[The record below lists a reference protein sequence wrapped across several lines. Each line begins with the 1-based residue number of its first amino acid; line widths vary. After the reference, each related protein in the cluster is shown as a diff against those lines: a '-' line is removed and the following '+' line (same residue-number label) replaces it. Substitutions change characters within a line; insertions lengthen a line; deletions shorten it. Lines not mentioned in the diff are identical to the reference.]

1 MILRAYTKEDS
12 PVIAKWIRS
21 ETELYQWSA
30 SHFGFFPLLP
40 CSIDEHYAPSLK
52 TGRFI
57 PLTGVDD
64 GGKPVAHL
72 FIKYPNENDDS
83 LVRFGFVVV
92 DPEMRGKGYGR
103 ELIRLA
109 IDYVRNNLSATR
121 ISLGVFEN
129 NPNANHLYKTMGFR
143 AYAQR
148 KVEMPVG
155 TWNCIDMELFLNK
168 E

>member
-103 ELIRLA
+103 ELILLA

-129 NPNANHLYKTMGFR
+129 NPKAKKCYVSAGFKE
-143 AYAQR
+143 YGSHTVDTPFGQWDC
-148 KVEMPVG
+148 
-155 TWNCIDMELFLNK
+155 TDMELYL
-168 E
+168 